1 MKRFMV
7 LSMAVVCCVVF
18 MGAKAHAQTQFLLD
32 FSKIIESDQIMTSCT
47 DITCDPNQQV
57 VMYTLQMNAV
67 INSTVP
73 CDETAA
79 MIPNGSRFYAY
90 MRKVLRLDA
99 FPGPAGAP
107 LGYIQAGRFW
117 IVDPTGNLLMMGQIF
132 GTEGFETH
140 SGCGLPECDAFPHM
154 EGHLKGFGVDGGP
167 LEGYKLEVS
176 YSGDQEA
183 SLTPPNCQWYQLK
196 MQTDGILYK
205 TCP

>member
-1 MKRFMV
+1 MKRLMV

-18 MGAKAHAQTQFLLD
+18 MGANAHAQTQYLLD
-32 FSKIIESDQIMTSCT
+32 FSKLIRSDQIVTTCM

-57 VMYTLQMNAV
+57 VMYTLQVNAM
-67 INSTVP
+67 IDSITT

-79 MIPNGSRFYAY
+79 MIPNGSRFFAY
-90 MRKVLRLDA
+90 IKKVIRLDA
-99 FPGPAGAP
+99 FPGPAGEP
-107 LGYIQAGRFW
+107 IGYIQFGKFW
-117 IVDPTGNLLMMGQIF
+117 ILDPAGNLLMIGQMF

-140 SGCGLPECDAFPHM
+140 GSCGLPECDAFPHM

-167 LEGYKLEVS
+167 LDGWRLEVS
-176 YSGDQEA
+176 YSGSQQAELDLD
-183 SLTPPNCQWYQLK
+183 SCHWFTMN